1 MKKSVFFFLFLILA
15 GACPA
20 LAAWTDD
27 FINDYEEFGISLAV
41 ENAID
46 NDRTAEE
53 IMVFVLSNEQ
63 IKEKAALKALY
74 CAGIDRDIIKEA
86 AVKLGVPAE
95 TLARAL
101 EESIAECGSKL
112 VLDDR
117 ENSGINASPS
127 RPAPLPRNPPLPG
140 TVPPPQNQ
148 IPPARP

>member
-1 MKKSVFFFLFLILA
+1 MFLVILFLA
-15 GACPA
+15 GATRA
-20 LAAWTDD
+20 FAAWTDD
-27 FINDYEEFGISLAV
+27 FLNDYEKYDIFLAV

-46 NDRTAEE
+46 NDVTAEE
-53 IMVFVLSNEQ
+53 ILIFIISNEK
-63 IKEKAALKALY
+63 INVKATLKALY
-74 CAGIDRDIIKEA
+74 CAGVDREEIRKA

-95 TLARAL
+95 KLARAL

-127 RPAPLPRNPPLPG
+127 RPGPIPPARPFLPG

-148 IPPARP
+148 PVRVRP